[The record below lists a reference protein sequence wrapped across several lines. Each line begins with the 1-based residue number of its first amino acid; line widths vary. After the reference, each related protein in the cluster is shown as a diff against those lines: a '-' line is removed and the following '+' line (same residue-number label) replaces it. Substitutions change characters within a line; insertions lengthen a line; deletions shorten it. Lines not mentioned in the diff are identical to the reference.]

1 MMQQPVVPKWVL
13 VTLNNLCDI
22 EKKLDI
28 NGDSSNVRR
37 NVERIRELFEDE
49 NLFYENPI
57 GQKFSETRTDLD
69 ATITGEGT
77 EDLFVVE
84 VIKPI
89 IRAGN
94 KNSSVVVQKG
104 IVVVQSKQDGLE
116 KESEN
121 V

>member
-1 MMQQPVVPKWVL
+1 MMQQPAVPKWAL
-13 VTLNNLCDI
+13 GILNNICDI

-28 NGDSSNVRR
+28 NGDNSNVRR
-37 NVERIRELFEDE
+37 NVDRIRELLEDE
-49 NLFYENPI
+49 NLFYENPL

-77 EDLFVVE
+77 ENLYVVE

-94 KNSSVVVQKG
+94 KNYSVVVQKG
-104 IVVVQSKQDGLE
+104 IVVVQSKENGTE
-116 KESEN
+116 KETEN